1 MKQIP
6 VAVSEY
12 SCFTSLEACSEA
24 LITYNGSSDEKV
36 FCCEPGSQ
44 QQLRVDPSLI
54 SFYQPPASENSSF
67 PYCVKLETLSDIA
80 AALNNNYH
88 LIKGKA
94 YNNRLVFSSNFT
106 RMVAAVIRAF
116 TR

>member
-1 MKQIP
+1 M
-6 VAVSEY
+6 SEY

-24 LITYNGSSDEKV
+24 LITYNGNSDERV
-36 FCCEPGSQ
+36 FSSSESGGSQ
-44 QQLRVDPSLI
+44 QQLQVDPNLV
-54 SFYQPPASENSSF
+54 SFYQPPAADNSSF

-94 YNNRLVFSSNFT
+94 YNNRLVFSSNFS